1 MARQLSLPINRQ
13 PLSEQVYHQIKKLI
27 LTGQLEQGTRLT
39 EKTLAQDLGIS
50 PTPVRESL
58 RRLYADGLVELQP
71 YKGVIVR
78 SVKPEEVLE
87 AFACREALE
96 GLAGSLAAKTI
107 DAEGIAK
114 LRDVLAR
121 TLQEESRDA
130 LVKLNEE
137 FHQVI
142 LEYAQNRR
150 LFLLLD
156 TLQDIIRFR
165 RQLAAYNPE
174 YKGSI
179 YRQHSAIADALE
191 KKDSEKAS
199 LLLQEHIQDSA
210 ASFAQEIHGNK
221 KTGK

>member
-1 MARQLSLPINRQ
+1 MTRQLSLPINRQ

-27 LTGQLEQGTRLT
+27 LTGQLAPGVRLT

-87 AFACREALE
+87 AFVCREALE
-96 GLAGSLAAKTI
+96 GLAGSLAARTM
-107 DAEGIAK
+107 DAAGVAR
-114 LRDVLAR
+114 LRDILAR
-121 TLQEESRDA
+121 TLQEESGDA
-130 LVKLNEE
+130 LVELNEE

-156 TLQDIIRFR
+156 SLKDLIRFR

-174 YKGSI
+174 YKAAI
-179 YRQHSAIADALE
+179 YRQHSAVADALE
-191 KKDSEKAS
+191 ARDSEAAER
-199 LLLQEHIQDSA
+199 LLKEHIQSSA
-210 ASFAQEIHGNK
+210 QSFAQEVSRQ
-221 KTGK
+221 